1 MRHLAI
7 LALSLSVSC
16 GGCATSNAVRVPD
29 VGMVVPEAGAE
40 STLGKCGDLLALQS
54 KWARILRL
62 EDWHLTMVCAET
74 PPEENAWALSY
85 VEPATREMGAVI
97 DPRAPDI
104 ELTVAHELSH
114 ALLSFVRAA
123 DSELVEENAVRTLS
137 EQMLCRPFVE
147 ER

>member
-40 STLGKCGDLLALQS
+40 SALGKCGDLLGMQS
-54 KWARILRL
+54 KWAQALRIQ
-62 EDWHLTMVCAET
+62 DWKIQMVCADI
-74 PPEENAWALSY
+74 PDSENAWALSY
-85 VEPATREMGAVI
+85 VEPATREIGAVI
-97 DPRAPDI
+97 DPDAPDL
-104 ELTVAHELSH
+104 ELTVLHELAH
-114 ALLSFVRAA
+114 AVLSYVRAA

-147 ER
+147 EK